1 GKVKEQVLLIVM
13 RDMAHLHS
21 TDARTIEERSAGA
34 PESGS
39 VLGPALYLL
48 AKHLAAVRDIQ
59 KRYADRRFQSTAT
72 RMEAGAERY
81 IGAVKAGATRTLVH
95 IERDARTFLTVLSQY
110 ERLHAIALDESTERL
125 RKDWKNLLYVL
136 FLPLAALL
144 LPGLAVVGW
153 LFRLIDRALD
163 RQGRA
168 EAKVRELNLTLERR
182 VEERTAELRQAN
194 EELLRKERLAA
205 LGQLTATV
213 AHELRNPLGTIR
225 TSFAVVNRQAGAAEG
240 MLRRALDRIERNI
253 GRCDRI
259 ISELLDFTRVRELK
273 SVPTPVDSWL
283 ADFFREYAMPPQVA
297 VSRQPRAPGA
307 FVCIDRDQFRRALVN
322 VTDNACQAMGD
333 DGDGAGR
340 LTVATRQAD
349 DGVEITITDT
359 GPGMTADVMARVFE
373 PLYST
378 KGFGVGLGLPTVKQI
393 MERHGGGIE
402 FVSKEGVGTQAVLWL
417 PLCPDREGVTS

>member
-1 GKVKEQVLLIVM
+1 MILSFQTTVGKYVYGLAAIMIAMALGTLYVVSSSNRSYDEKQNIVKNYHLATIRHLGKVKEQVLLIVM

-225 TSFAVVNRQAGAAEG
+225 TSFAVVNRQA
-240 MLRRALDRIERNI
+240 
-253 GRCDRI
+253 
-259 ISELLDFTRVRELK
+259 
-273 SVPTPVDSWL
+273 
-283 ADFFREYAMPPQVA
+283 
-297 VSRQPRAPGA
+297 
-307 FVCIDRDQFRRALVN
+307 
-322 VTDNACQAMGD
+322 
-333 DGDGAGR
+333 
-340 LTVATRQAD
+340 
-349 DGVEITITDT
+349 
-359 GPGMTADVMARVFE
+359 
-373 PLYST
+373 
-378 KGFGVGLGLPTVKQI
+378 
-393 MERHGGGIE
+393 
-402 FVSKEGVGTQAVLWL
+402 
-417 PLCPDREGVTS
+417 